1 MGPLQTSSPLSACS
15 FPDLVYFRHKRVQ
28 KELTNILH
36 VHSAT
41 YPDIGYRQGMHEL
54 LAALY
59 VAVDYDSIDRK
70 NTEIEDQDVLD
81 MCDRAWVA
89 ADAWSLFEVI
99 MSAIN
104 PWYEWR
110 EPKIIGPRN
119 GPVEIKPSVAPIV
132 SVCNRIQSQYLS
144 KVDPV
149 LWEKM
154 NEAGIEPQIYGM

>member
-1 MGPLQTSSPLSACS
+1 LA
-15 FPDLVYFRHKRVQ
+15 YFRDKRVQ

-59 VAVDYDSIDRK
+59 MAVDYDSIDWK
-70 NTEIEDQDVLD
+70 STEIDDQDVLEL
-81 MCDRAWVA
+81 CDRACVA
-89 ADAWSLFEVI
+89 ADAWFLFEAI
-99 MSAIN
+99 MVSVN

-132 SVCNRIQSQYLS
+132 SVCNRIHSQYLS
-144 KVDPV
+144 KVDPA

-154 NEAGIEPQIYGM
+154 NEAGIEPQIYAM

>member
-1 MGPLQTSSPLSACS
+1 
-15 FPDLVYFRHKRVQ
+15 
-28 KELTNILH
+28 
-36 VHSAT
+36 
-41 YPDIGYRQGMHEL
+41 MHEL

-59 VAVDYDSIDRK
+59 VVVDYDSIDCK

-81 MCDRAWVA
+81 MCNRAWVA
-89 ADAWSLFEVI
+89 ADAWSLFEGI

-119 GPVEIKPSVAPIV
+119 GPIETKPFVAPIV
-132 SVCNRIQSQYLS
+132 SICNRIHTQYLS
-144 KVDPV
+144 KVDPL
-149 LWEKM
+149 LWERM